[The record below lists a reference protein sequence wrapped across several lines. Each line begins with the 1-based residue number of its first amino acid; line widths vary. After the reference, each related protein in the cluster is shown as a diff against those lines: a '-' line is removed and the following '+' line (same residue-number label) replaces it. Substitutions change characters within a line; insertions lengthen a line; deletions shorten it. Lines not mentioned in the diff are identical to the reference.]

1 MASIR
6 LLKRKKGEAYQI
18 DYYDYLGKRK
28 RQIIFGDLKT
38 ANRIRAEL
46 EIDTEKYKLGLKV
59 PPLTSPKLS
68 VFIIEYLKNRE
79 GEIASSTVLRDKYTL
94 KRFLKHIGDI
104 PLVSIGAKQID
115 DYIVDMRSS
124 LSKATIGIELRH
136 LKTAFNRALRWEYIE
151 TNPLLGIKIPDGQ
164 PDKIRVLSKDE
175 IKRLLAI
182 ADDPE
187 IHDVIEVYLGTGAR
201 RSELLRPK
209 FTWDSV
215 DFNRNRLRFLGKG
228 NKTRY
233 VQMTSEIA
241 EIFQI
246 RSKQN
251 LEYPFRFRP
260 DWISHKLRLYY
271 KAAKIKNATLH
282 TLRKTFGSLL
292 IQEGHADIY
301 TVSKL
306 LGHSSVKV
314 TERHYILLLD
324 ENYQSCID
332 GLGTTLKSL
341 AT

>member
-18 DYYDYLGKRK
+18 DYYDYQGKRK
-28 RQIIFGDLKT
+28 RQIVFGDLKT
-38 ANRIRAEL
+38 ANRIRAEI

-59 PPLTSPKLS
+59 APLTSPKLS
-68 VFIIEYLKNRE
+68 VFIIEYHKNRE
-79 GEIASSTVLRDKYTL
+79 GEIAPSTAVRDKCTL
-94 KRFLKHIGDI
+94 RRFKKYVGDI
-104 PLVSIGAKQID
+104 PLVSIGAKQLD
-115 DYIVDMRSS
+115 DYIVDMRST

-182 ADDPE
+182 ADDDPE
-187 IHDVIEVYLGTGAR
+187 LHNVIEVYLGTGAR

-209 FTWDSV
+209 FTWENV
-215 DFNRNRLRFLGKG
+215 DFDRNRIRFLGKG

-233 VQMTSEIA
+233 VQMTPEIA
-241 EIFQI
+241 GIFRI

-260 DWISHKLRLYY
+260 S
-271 KAAKIKNATLH
+271 
-282 TLRKTFGSLL
+282 
-292 IQEGHADIY
+292 
-301 TVSKL
+301 
-306 LGHSSVKV
+306 
-314 TERHYILLLD
+314 
-324 ENYQSCID
+324 
-332 GLGTTLKSL
+332 
-341 AT
+341 